1 MGNSREVIIGKKVKK
16 LVGKIKKFTEK
27 WDPLGAGTLN
37 QFVDPLADQWLG
49 TDFTG
54 MKALEAQ
61 NAADATARNEALL
74 AQLSQQQAAS
84 NVDLGFENTPDT
96 QVGGTATSLSTSSTT
111 KKKKAPGGVASSLG
125 INV

>member
-1 MGNSREVIIGKKVKK
+1 MGKKVTK

-37 QFVDPLADQWLG
+37 QFVDPMADQWLG

-54 MKALEAQ
+54 AKALEAQ

-74 AQLSQQQAAS
+74 AQLGQQQAAS

-96 QVGGTATSLSTSSTT
+96 QVGGTATSLSTSSNT